1 MTGFSIHEAL
11 QSQVYFRGIN
21 PQTLTYL
28 AEQAS
33 LRALAQGE
41 MILLEGEMDGG
52 LWIIVQGRVKIYKMS
67 AEGVEHIM
75 MILGEANTFNDI
87 PVFDG
92 QPTPANAAALSDVIA
107 WVVPQIAFQTALERD
122 TKLAVNVIHNLSARV
137 RGLIRRME
145 DLTLHSVIVRLARF
159 LLLQAE
165 NANLSGPGVT
175 RAAIAAHLAT
185 TPQTISTLLR
195 ELESTGAI
203 RFNRH
208 EIIIMNENLLK
219 SIALL

>member
-1 MTGFSIHEAL
+1 
-11 QSQVYFRGIN
+11 
-21 PQTLTYL
+21 
-28 AEQAS
+28 
-33 LRALAQGE
+33 